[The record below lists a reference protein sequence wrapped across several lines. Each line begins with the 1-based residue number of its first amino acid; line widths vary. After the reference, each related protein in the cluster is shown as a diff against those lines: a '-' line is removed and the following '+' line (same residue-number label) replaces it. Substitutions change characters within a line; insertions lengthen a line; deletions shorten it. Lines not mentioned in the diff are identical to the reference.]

1 MEFKV
6 DDTNDTVIKPLFETD
21 SKLSAGL
28 AIMDSFP
35 LGMLGYLIAEE
46 RAKRRGILDVFH
58 RKINEL
64 AEDLAQR
71 NDQKHVN

>member
-6 DDTNDTVIKPLFETD
+6 DDPNDTVIRPLFESD
-21 SKLSAGL
+21 SKLCAGL

-35 LGMLGYLIAEE
+35 LGMLGYLIAEQ
-46 RAKRRGILDVFH
+46 RAKREGTLDVFH
-58 RKINEL
+58 TKINEL

-71 NDQKHVN
+71 KDQKNVN

>member
-6 DDTNDTVIKPLFETD
+6 DDTNDTVIKPLFESD

>member
-6 DDTNDTVIKPLFETD
+6 DDTNDTVIKPLFESD

-46 RAKRRGILDVFH
+46 RAKRQGTLDVFH